1 MQGNIA
7 AVAVVELTL
16 KELILIEIPAAVVD
30 VVGVVGVVVVGDFVV
45 GSC

>member
-30 VVGVVGVVVVGDFVV
+30 VAGVIFAGVAG
-45 GSC
+45 